1 MAGCGVRREGEV
13 EMDRVRR
20 VHFFLCVYGVGIE
33 FYRKKWRKLTVIMLS
48 PCQVIQNIN

>member
-20 VHFFLCVYGVGIE
+20 VHFFFVCMGWELNFIAKNGE
-33 FYRKKWRKLTVIMLS
+33 
-48 PCQVIQNIN
+48 N